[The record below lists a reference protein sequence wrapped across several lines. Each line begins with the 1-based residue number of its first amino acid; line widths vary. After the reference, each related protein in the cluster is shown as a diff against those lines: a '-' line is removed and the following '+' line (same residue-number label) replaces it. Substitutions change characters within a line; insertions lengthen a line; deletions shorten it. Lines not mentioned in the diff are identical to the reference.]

1 MLIKTRTL
9 KTLGWVLKFKVS
21 KTNVKPSSVQM
32 SNFILFFGKLRPTVC
47 FSCYFSFRGADRGEG
62 LYKCWGGGSLI
73 RCQTSIRCKTGYIM
87 GIYNPWSQKL
97 ERPSP
102 NFDGPK
108 KNIKKIKVKKLI
120 LKKKNPKIRK
130 TQP

>member
-1 MLIKTRTL
+1 
-9 KTLGWVLKFKVS
+9 
-21 KTNVKPSSVQM
+21 
-32 SNFILFFGKLRPTVC
+32 
-47 FSCYFSFRGADRGEG
+47 
-62 LYKCWGGGSLI
+62 
-73 RCQTSIRCKTGYIM
+73 M

-120 LKKKNPKIRK
+120 LKKKKNQKLERPSPSFDGQKNK
-130 TQP
+130 LKK